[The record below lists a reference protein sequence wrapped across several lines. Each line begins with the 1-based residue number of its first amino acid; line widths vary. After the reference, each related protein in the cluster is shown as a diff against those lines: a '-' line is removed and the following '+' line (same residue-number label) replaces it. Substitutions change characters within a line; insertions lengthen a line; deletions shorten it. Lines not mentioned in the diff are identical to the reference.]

1 MKCEKGCQDG
11 FISPGFRS
19 KETTQRVFQRR
30 LGTRQNYKKGQVSF
44 QPFSAHQSPEHS
56 HAHFPHMAFTLWEP
70 NIPIGLSG
78 ASQLLS
84 TGQFV
89 IDAYHGPRTLPRV
102 EFETHCCKSSPAV
115 IFCCPIPTPMARS
128 FERLT
133 YTHKAR
139 RLSCCLSESL
149 GFSISHSSST

>member
-44 QPFSAHQSPEHS
+44 QLFSAHQSPEHS
-56 HAHFPHMAFTLWEP
+56 HAHFPHMAFILWEP

-115 IFCCPIPTPMARS
+115 I
-128 FERLT
+128 L
-133 YTHKAR
+133 
-139 RLSCCLSESL
+139 CCLSCPHSL
-149 GFSISHSSST
+149 WLSFTGRFGLLTSVGWDLALWSLSCVPGT